1 MNKIALTIA
10 LVFGFT
16 IANAQDT
23 TCTYFDGLRVL
34 EFDYYKT
41 EILYEEQ
48 NFSEYFD
55 VYVRYGD
62 VLCLHLSDK
71 KDYVRKVIVTYF
83 NLSTQAHILDSK
95 NYVYFS
101 PNNIIK
107 VSVGKPKLAIKL

>member
-1 MNKIALTIA
+1 MNKITLIIA
-10 LVFGFT
+10 LVFAFT
-16 IANAQDT
+16 FANAQDT

-48 NFSEYFD
+48 NLSEYFD

-71 KDYVRKVIVTYF
+71 KNYVRKVVLTYF
-83 NLSTQAHILDSK
+83 DLSTQTQVLDSK
-95 NYVYFS
+95 NYLYFS